1 MFAEL
6 FNVKENHTIIV
17 KSDVSE
23 YAQGR
28 ISGLVEA
35 MVGSENFDDSKLFD
49 TAGKHVMTVM
59 NVRLTHKLFNE
70 IWGILGRE
78 HPDACLFDM

>member
-1 MFAEL
+1 MFDL
-6 FNVKENHTIIV
+6 FGIKEKHQIIV
-17 KSDVSE
+17 RGDVGE

-35 MVGSENFDDSKLFD
+35 LVGSDYFEDSKLYD
-49 TAGKHVMTVM
+49 ADGNHIMTVL
-59 NVRLTHKLFNE
+59 NIRLTHKLFNE